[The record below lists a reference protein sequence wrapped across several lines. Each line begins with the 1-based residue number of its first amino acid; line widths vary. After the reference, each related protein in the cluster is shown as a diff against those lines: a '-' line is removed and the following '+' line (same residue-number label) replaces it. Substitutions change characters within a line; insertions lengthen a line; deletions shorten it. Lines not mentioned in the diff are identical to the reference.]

1 MRIQGRC
8 LAKKGFKISDKP
20 MVINKAAPKIVQAE
34 SAAIPNGLAYK
45 IAKKANVKTVP
56 EMEK

>member
-1 MRIQGRC
+1 
-8 LAKKGFKISDKP
+8 